1 MDNGKADLVE
11 NIRKMNVNI
20 AQAERKIKMN
30 HDLNSDSHPYDQKT
44 VDLLEV
50 NQEKRNV
57 VNLDQSVKKL
67 HFI

>member
-44 VDLLEV
+44 VDLL
-50 NQEKRNV
+50 
-57 VNLDQSVKKL
+57 
-67 HFI
+67 